1 MKFKA
6 KAKDCQLSVKVKAS
20 FGEVID
26 DRELD
31 RFRRV
36 FLRGF
41 LKPKMIKRNLVE
53 YTGPVCISF
62 YDRFKKPMTKREFL
76 FVLEQLSVAVQ
87 KLRVNHFSING
98 LVMDMQHAYI
108 NEVTK
113 EAQFIFI
120 PTVSE
125 RRDKSLVDFF
135 EAIAYSVKPADEQ
148 DTDFVSRF
156 VYFFR
161 AMQPFDVDKI
171 EKFVA
176 KEDKSV
182 VSIIETYHGLTT
194 SKTLQLRC
202 FQSG

>member
-41 LKPKMIKRNLVE
+41 LKPKMIKRNLVA

-98 LVMDMQHAYI
+98 LVMDIFKYTSIKEIFNEIAGKSADVLKIDKASKRETQVILFYSASGGVGKTTVAMGVAASLTKNYKRVLYI
-108 NEVTK
+108 NAV
-113 EAQFIFI
+113 I
-120 PTVSE
+120 
-125 RRDKSLVDFF
+125 
-135 EAIAYSVKPADEQ
+135 Y
-148 DTDFVSRF
+148 F
-156 VYFFR
+156 VYGN
-161 AMQPFDVDKI
+161 
-171 EKFVA
+171 
-176 KEDKSV
+176 
-182 VSIIETYHGLTT
+182 II
-194 SKTLQLRC
+194 SPV
-202 FQSG
+202 

>member
-98 LVMDMQHAYI
+98 LVMDMKQKRGNI
-108 NEVTK
+108 T
-113 EAQFIFI
+113 
-120 PTVSE
+120 
-125 RRDKSLVDFF
+125 
-135 EAIAYSVKPADEQ
+135 
-148 DTDFVSRF
+148 
-156 VYFFR
+156 
-161 AMQPFDVDKI
+161 M
-171 EKFVA
+171 
-176 KEDKSV
+176 
-182 VSIIETYHGLTT
+182 
-194 SKTLQLRC
+194 
-202 FQSG
+202 